1 MFLLFSWLQ
10 VINWHETLRVPQE
23 AQLCEDST
31 DLILRLCTSSESR
44 LGVNGAGEIK
54 VHPFFTNVHFDTLR
68 RQKAPYIPKIRDR
81 TDTSNFDPVDPDKI
95 RQSSGSCDSLDTLKL
110 DGAGG
115 ENGKYADHAFFDFTF
130 RRFFDDGGHP
140 LPVNKLSES
149 KDSNNDPVYV

>member
-1 MFLLFSWLQ
+1 MYDLFLLFSWLQ

-68 RQKAPYIPKIRDR
+68 R
-81 TDTSNFDPVDPDKI
+81 
-95 RQSSGSCDSLDTLKL
+95 
-110 DGAGG
+110 
-115 ENGKYADHAFFDFTF
+115 
-130 RRFFDDGGHP
+130 FFDDGGHP